1 MLPTGSIGLILSL
14 LTSIVIPGL
23 SSLLNVG
30 KLPPNVSAL
39 ITLLLAAVNGFLT
52 QWATASGPFNWRAAA
67 LTELAS
73 YVVAALARIQLWAG
87 TKTDAKLL
95 AIGKPATVPGMPPP

>member
-1 MLPTGSIGLILSL
+1 MLPTGSIGLVLSL

-39 ITLLLAAVNGFLT
+39 ITLALAAVNGFLT
-52 QWATASGPFNWRAAA
+52 EWATSSGPFNWRAAA
-67 LTELAS
+67 LTALAS
-73 YVVAALARIQLWAG
+73 YVVAALARVQLWAG
-87 TKTDAKLL
+87 TRTDAKLL
-95 AIGKPATVPGMPPP
+95 AIGKPPRPAGMPPP